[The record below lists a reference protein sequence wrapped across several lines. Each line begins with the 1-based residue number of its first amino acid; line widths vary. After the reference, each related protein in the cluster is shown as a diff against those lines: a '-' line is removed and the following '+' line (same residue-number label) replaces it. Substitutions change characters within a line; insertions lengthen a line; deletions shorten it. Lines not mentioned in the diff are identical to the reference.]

1 MKGLQDM
8 TTPAEL
14 NGNWNLDDAHATIG
28 FTIRHAGVSKVHGSF
43 TDFSGKAS
51 SADGNVSAEVEIKT
65 ASINTRNEGRDGH
78 LVSGD
83 FFDAEQFPTITFK
96 TTSVEID
103 GEDAT
108 VTGDLT
114 IKGNTQSVELKGEF
128 NGTATDPFGAHRT
141 GFSLQGSIKRADFG
155 LTWNAALE
163 TGGFMLGDKVKLDIE
178 AEFVKA

>member
-1 MKGLQDM
+1 MSALPTSID
-8 TTPAEL
+8 
-14 NGNWNLDDAHATIG
+14 GNWNLDDAHATIG

-43 TDFSGKAS
+43 TEFSGKANAS
-51 SADGNVSAEVEIKT
+51 EGNASAEVEIKT

-78 LVSGD
+78 LQSAD

-96 TTSVEID
+96 TTSVEVD

-108 VTGDLT
+108 VKGELT
-114 IKGNTQSVELKGEF
+114 IKGVTKEIELKGEF

>member
-1 MKGLQDM
+1 MSS
-8 TTPAEL
+8 PAEL
-14 NGNWNLDDAHATIG
+14 NGNWNLDAAHANIG
-28 FTIRHAGVSKVHGSF
+28 FTIRHAGVSKVHGTF
-43 TDFSGKAS
+43 TDFSGQAAS
-51 SADGNVSAEVEIKT
+51 TDGAVSAEVEIKT

-78 LVSGD
+78 LQSAD

-96 TTSVEID
+96 TTAVEID

-114 IKGNTQSVELKGEF
+114 IKGITKSVELKGEF

-141 GFSLQGSIKRADFG
+141 GFSLEGSIKRADYD

-163 TGGFMLGDKVKLDIE
+163 TGGFMLGDKVKLNIE